1 MKSAE
6 CNYSEKVSRPHSRS
20 DKYPR
25 VAPFMLFMAFIG
37 VEEGI
42 RFLAAKGYIGLNERV
57 LLSLYPVKTVVV
69 GLMLIAFASR
79 YPEMRFRDILKPA
92 HTFISIFAGVFVFV
106 LWINM
111 DWPFATFGSSQGY
124 NPLAVESNTLGN
136 FLVSSRLIGAVA
148 VVPFMEEIFWRSF
161 LIRYSISKDFD
172 KIPVGQFTWGS
183 FLAITFLF
191 GLEHNYYLAGMMAG
205 AVYNLLLY
213 YTKSIS
219 QCIMAHAVTN
229 LALGVYVLQ
238 TGKWQFW

>member
-1 MKSAE
+1 
-6 CNYSEKVSRPHSRS
+6 
-20 DKYPR
+20 
-25 VAPFMLFMAFIG
+25 MLFMTFIG
-37 VEEGI
+37 VEEVI
-42 RFLAAKGYIGLNERV
+42 RSLAAKGLIALNEGGA
-57 LLSLYPVKTVVV
+57 LLLYPVKMAVV

-79 YPEMRFRDILKPA
+79 YQEIQPRDILKPA
-92 HTFISIFAGVFVFV
+92 HTFISILAGLLVFV

-111 DWPFATFGSSQGY
+111 DWPFATFGSAQGY
-124 NPLAVESNTLGN
+124 NPLAIGNNALGN

-148 VVPFMEEIFWRSF
+148 IVPLMEEIFWRSF
-161 LIRYSISKDFD
+161 LLRYAINHSFENV
-172 KIPVGQFTWGS
+172 PMGQFTWSS

-219 QCIMAHAVTN
+219 QCVMAHAVTN